1 MKYHTYRS
9 TLICVV
15 ASLCLGAAANAV
27 SVLIN
32 NPSFETPVVDDSGNG
47 GSVLAPHP
55 SGTFNSWG
63 YIMTTGSSFQDF
75 GIENPGGG
83 AYTGA
88 AGTGTPAGADGTN
101 AVFLNQGIVGGV
113 INIFQ
118 DVGTLQ
124 ANTTYTLT
132 VAIGQ
137 RLDRVNG
144 SPTIG
149 LINAASGQTDA
160 WANGTLLNSTQAVSN
175 VNGAFQDF
183 TVTFTTGATV
193 TNDLY
198 VGAQYI
204 GDGTVQASVDNFRLT
219 AIPEPTAVCLALLG
233 GVALLRRRRR

>member
-1 MKYHTYRS
+1 M
-9 TLICVV
+9 ICVV
-15 ASLCLGAAANAV
+15 ASLSLGAAANAV
-27 SVLIN
+27 SVLIA
-32 NPSFETPVVDDSGNG
+32 NPSFETPTVGDVAS
-47 GSVLAPHP
+47 SLAPKP

-63 YIMTTGSSFQDF
+63 YTMTVGSSFQDF
-75 GIENPGGG
+75 GIENPGSG

-88 AGTGTPAGADGTN
+88 AGAGTPAGADGTN
-101 AVFLNQGIVGGV
+101 AVFLNQGITGGV

-118 DVGTLQ
+118 DVGALQ

-144 SPTIG
+144 APTIG
-149 LINAASGQTDA
+149 LINAGSGETDA
-160 WANGTLLNSTQAVSN
+160 WLNGTLLNSTTAVSN
-175 VNGAFQDF
+175 VNGSFQDF

-204 GDGTVQASVDNFRLT
+204 GDGTIQASVDNFRLT
-219 AIPEPTAVCLALLG
+219 AIPEPTAACLALLG
-233 GVALLRRRRR
+233 GAGLLRRRRR